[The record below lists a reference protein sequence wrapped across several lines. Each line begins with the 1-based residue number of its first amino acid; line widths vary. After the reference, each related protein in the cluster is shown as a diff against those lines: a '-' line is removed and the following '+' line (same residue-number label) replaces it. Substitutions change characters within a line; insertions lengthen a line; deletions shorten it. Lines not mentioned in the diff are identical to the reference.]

1 MDNVTSTSVS
11 APQAAA
17 TGGKTLP
24 LRVWR
29 QETPQ
34 SEGRYEEFRIPY
46 RRGLNVI
53 SCLMEV
59 QRNPV
64 TADGKTTTPVV
75 WDSNCLEEVCG
86 SCTMNINGKV
96 RMACSALVDKI
107 LGDDGVITL
116 EPLRKF
122 PLVRD
127 LTVDR
132 QRMFEALKQVK
143 AWVPVDGTHN
153 LGPGPRQSQADHSVM
168 YTLSTCMTCACCLE
182 ACPQVTV
189 DNKFIGAAAI
199 SQARLFNMHP
209 TGKLNAAERVRG
221 LMGEGGIQDCGK
233 AQNCVEVCPKEI
245 PLTTSIAQMNRAVTK
260 QVVKD
265 LFFDEDESAGASGPG

>member
-1 MDNVTSTSVS
+1 MDSALSAQ
-11 APQAAA
+11 APQ
-17 TGGKTLP
+17 GKTVK

-29 QETPQ
+29 QPNADH
-34 SEGRYEEFRIPY
+34 EGFYEEFSIPY
-46 RRGLNVI
+46 QKGLNVI
-53 SCLMEV
+53 SCLMAI

-64 TADGKTTTPVV
+64 NAQGKSTTPVV

-86 SCTMNINGKV
+86 SCAMNINGKV
-96 RMACSALVDKI
+96 RMACSALVDK
-107 LGDDGVITL
+107 LEQPITL

-127 LTVDR
+127 LTVNRD
-132 QRMFEALKQVK
+132 RMFDALKQVK
-143 AWVPVDGTHN
+143 AWIQLDGTHN
-153 LGPGPRQSQADHSVM
+153 LGPGPRQSPKDQATR
-168 YTLSTCMTCACCLE
+168 YTLSTCMTCASCLE

-189 DNKFIGAAAI
+189 ENNFLGAAAI
-199 SQARLFNMHP
+199 SQARLFNLHP
-209 TGKLNAAERVRG
+209 SGEMNAEERVHG

-245 PLTTSIAQMNRAVTK
+245 PLTTSIAAMNRQVTK

-265 LFFDEDESAGASGPG
+265 LFFQEDEAGEAGPAA